1 MVRLLLRKFLSN
13 TQKLLRKVFKLENF
27 IHNSLFS
34 LLVRTIRPA
43 GAYVD
48 NIVIQAICD
57 KENISTVV
65 HREKKELYHI
75 KSSLTDKV
83 DHEFHLLYVNDSHY
97 NILIPI
103 ADD

>member
-1 MVRLLLRKFLSN
+1 MTLRIKKN
-13 TQKLLRKVFKLENF
+13 YKIKNF

-57 KENISTVV
+57 KENILTIV
-65 HREKKELYHI
+65 HRENKELYYI
-75 KSSLTDKV
+75 KSSLTDNF
-83 DHEFHLLYVNDSHY
+83 DHEFHLLYVNDNHY